1 MEMYSQKKQPRRRI
15 GKGRQNKT
23 NEYGLTNNRG
33 YTQIARPSWQF
44 LEPHQYLTFKYS
56 DFQTITLLTVTGV
69 TQIYNLNS
77 LFDPDRT
84 GTGHQPYGYDQLAAM
99 YNRYR
104 VLRTKWKVVFATS
117 SGDYFGLVIP
127 SNGLLAS
134 APTTLAPFITAS
146 ECPLSKSI
154 IQSSTSKSE
163 MISGTA
169 RLNELNGVT
178 RTEYLADDRF
188 ESQVSAS
195 PAELMVLYLAFYNP
209 NVGTT
214 IINFNIT
221 LEYEA
226 DLHDPILLAGS

>member
-1 MEMYSQKKQPRRRI
+1 MEMNSQKNQPRRRI
-15 GKGRQNKT
+15 GKGRQNY
-23 NEYGLTNNRG
+23 NRGYGLTNNRG
-33 YTQIARPSWQF
+33 YTQIARPAWQF

-69 TQIYNLNS
+69 SQIYNLNS

-84 GTGHQPYGYDQLAAM
+84 GTGHQPYGYDQLSAM

-104 VLRTKWKVVFATS
+104 VLRVKWKVKFATS
-117 SGDYFGLVIP
+117 SGDYFALVLP

-154 IQSSTSKSE
+154 IQSSTSQSE
-163 MISGTA
+163 TVIGSIK
-169 RLNELNGVT
+169 LNELNGVT
-178 RTEYLADDRF
+178 RTEYIADDRF
-188 ESQVSAS
+188 EAQVSTS
-195 PAELMVLYLAFYNP
+195 PAELIVLNLAFYNP

-214 IINFNIT
+214 IINFNVT